1 MQFIDL
7 KKQQDLIRKDIDRRI
22 QKVLDHGKYI
32 LGPEV
37 KELEALL
44 ADFVGVKHA
53 IGVSN
58 GTDALLIAL
67 MALDVHPG
75 DKIITSP
82 FTFFAT
88 AEVIR
93 NMGAIPV
100 FVDID
105 ERNYNIDPGKLEKLL
120 SESEA
125 GEFAGII
132 PVDIFGQLADYDSI
146 SKIAEKYNLW
156 ILEDAAQSFGASQN
170 SKMSCSFGNVAT
182 TSFFP
187 AKPLGCYGDG
197 GMVFTDD
204 DKIAEKVL
212 SIRVHGKG
220 IDKYDNVRIGMNGR
234 LDTIQAAVLL
244 SKMQIFEEEIEL
256 RQQVV
261 GRYNRLLEGI
271 VKIPFVEENNIS
283 AWAQYCIQHKY
294 RVEIISYLKEKNIP
308 TAIYYPTP
316 MHLLT
321 AFKDLGYKK
330 GDFPISEAVSEKI
343 FSLPMYPYLEE
354 NEQKFILDS
363 IKEAIENCISE

>member
-7 KKQQDLIRKDIDRRI
+7 KQQQAIIRADIDLRI
-22 QKVLDHGKYI
+22 KNVLDHGKYI

-37 KELEALL
+37 KELEAQL
-44 ADFVGVKHA
+44 ADYVGVKHA

-67 MALDVHPG
+67 MALDVKHG

-105 ERNYNIDPGKLEKLL
+105 KDNYNLDPAKLSELLENSDPGEY
-120 SESEA
+120 A
-125 GEFAGII
+125 GVM
-132 PVDIFGQLADYDSI
+132 PVDIFGQLADY
-146 SKIAEKYNLW
+146 SKITEICRKHNLW

-170 SKMSCSFGNVAT
+170 SKMSCSFGDIAT

-197 GMVFTDD
+197 GMVFTNSDEF
-204 DKIAEKVL
+204 AERVC

-220 IDKYDNVRIGMNGR
+220 TDKYDNVRIGMNGR

-244 SKMQIFEEEIEL
+244 SKMQIFNDEIQARQNVVQNYNEL
-256 RQQVV
+256 LKNVV
-261 GRYNRLLEGI
+261 KTPEVMEG
-271 VKIPFVEENNIS
+271 NIS
-283 AWAQYCIQHKY
+283 AWAQYCIQHPQ
-294 RVEIISYLKEKNIP
+294 RNEIIAHLKEHNIP

-321 AFKDLGYKK
+321 AFKDLGYSK
-330 GDFPISEAVSEKI
+330 GDFPIAESVCENV
-343 FSLPMYPYLEE
+343 FSLPMHPYLEVE
-354 NEQKFILDS
+354 EQEEICERL
-363 IKEAIENCISE
+363 KEVCRKSKV

>member
-7 KKQQDLIRKDIDRRI
+7 KQQQSKIREDVEIRIKQ
-22 QKVLDHGKYI
+22 VLDHGKYI

-37 KELEALL
+37 KELEAQL

-67 MALDVHPG
+67 MALGVNPG

-93 NMGAIPV
+93 NIGAIPV

-105 ERNYNIDPGKLEKLL
+105 KDNYNIDPTKLEELL
-120 SESEA
+120 ESNEP
-125 GEFAGII
+125 GEFVGVI
-132 PVDIFGQLADYDSI
+132 PVDIFGQLADYNAI
-146 SKIAEKYNLW
+146 GKIAKKHDLW
-156 ILEDAAQSFGASQN
+156 MLEDAAQSFGASQN
-170 SKMSCSFGNVAT
+170 GKMSCSFGDIAT

-197 GMVFTDD
+197 GMVFTNC
-204 DKIAEKVL
+204 DKLAENII

-220 IDKYDNVRIGMNGR
+220 TDKYDNVRIGMNGR

-244 SKMQIFEEEIEL
+244 SKMEIFSEEIKT
-256 RQQVV
+256 RQEVAR
-261 GRYNRLLEGI
+261 RYNEQLQD
-271 VKIPFVEENNIS
+271 VMKIPFVEENNIS
-283 AWAQYCIQHKY
+283 AWAQYCIQHPK
-294 RVEIISYLKEKNIP
+294 RTEIIAHLKGKNIP

-321 AFKDLGYKK
+321 ALKDLGFKK
-330 GDFPISEAVSEKI
+330 GDFPVAESVCDQI
-343 FSLPMYPYLEE
+343 FSLPMHPYLEAE
-354 NEQKFILDS
+354 VQVQICREIVSSMELVGRK
-363 IKEAIENCISE
+363 